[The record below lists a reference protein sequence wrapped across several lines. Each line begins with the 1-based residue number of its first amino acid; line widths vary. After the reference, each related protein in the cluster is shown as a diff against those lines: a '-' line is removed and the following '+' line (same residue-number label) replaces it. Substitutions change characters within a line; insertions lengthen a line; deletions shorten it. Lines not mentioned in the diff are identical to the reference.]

1 MNVLF
6 FEITPTGSTSE
17 SFPIGSNPKI
27 EYVDLYADYSVMV
40 DQNGYS
46 QIKTFTYD
54 ESTKELLVWEAL
66 GQVVPA

>member
-17 SFPIGSNPKI
+17 SFPIGANPKI
-27 EYVDLYADYSVMV
+27 EYVDLYSDFSVEV
-40 DQNGYS
+40 DQNGYG

-54 ESTKELLVWEAL
+54 ESTKELLVWETL
-66 GQVVPA
+66 SESVPA